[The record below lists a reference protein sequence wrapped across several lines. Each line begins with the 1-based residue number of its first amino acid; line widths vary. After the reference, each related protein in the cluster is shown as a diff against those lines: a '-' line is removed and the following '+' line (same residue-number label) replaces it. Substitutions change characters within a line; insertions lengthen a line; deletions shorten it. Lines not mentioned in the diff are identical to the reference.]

1 MKKWIIKLQV
11 KLIYISNI
19 FLESQTQE
27 DSFVHKLLGD
37 KFENAISVIADGIK
51 KVISDV
57 TEDEVRVNAF
67 SIIFF
72 MNLYQL

>member
-1 MKKWIIKLQV
+1 MK
-11 KLIYISNI
+11 S

-51 KVISDV
+51 KVIPDV
-57 TEDEVRVNAF
+57 NEDEVRVNTTC
-67 SIIFF
+67 IIFF
-72 MNLYQL
+72 HKSLSIGGFYFCALWA

>member
-1 MKKWIIKLQV
+1 MIIKIGKNYLYNINY
-11 KLIYISNI
+11 KYNEISLNL

-57 TEDEVRVNAF
+57 TEDEVRVNA
-67 SIIFF
+67 
-72 MNLYQL
+72 